1 MTTPKEKRE
10 LLTADGLL
18 RLHSEGVRGEL
29 IRGVLVEDTSTEKER
44 VVRTQTKLLTANDL
58 LRLHS
63 EGVRGELIRGVLCE
77 TMSVGGE
84 HAETVMNL
92 GLMLGNFVKP
102 RRLGRLAVSD
112 VGVRLGQ
119 NPDTVREPD
128 IAFISAQK
136 LPLEIRNVGYYEV
149 VPDLVVEIV
158 SPSDRLTQINDK
170 ARMWLNYGVL
180 LVWVVYPDIR
190 AVEIHQTDSPVVT
203 LAEDDTLDGGTVL
216 PGFNCPVGDIFEL

>member
-1 MTTPKEKRE
+1 MTTQ
-10 LLTADGLL
+10 
-18 RLHSEGVRGEL
+18 
-29 IRGVLVEDTSTEKER
+29 
-44 VVRTQTKLLTANDL
+44 TQDKTKLLTADDL

-84 HAETVMNL
+84 HAEIVMNL
-92 GLMLGNFVKP
+92 GPILSNFVKP
-102 RRLGRLAVSD
+102 KRLGRLAASD

-158 SPSDRLTQINDK
+158 SPSDSLTQINDK
-170 ARMWLNYGVL
+170 AAD
-180 LVWVVYPDIR
+180 VVELR
-190 AVEIHQTDSPVVT
+190 GSPCMGRVS
-203 LAEDDTLDGGTVL
+203 
-216 PGFNCPVGDIFEL
+216 